1 MNAVKAS
8 VLCNKNPPGLVYKQK
23 KKTLLREYVRV
34 ASLVFRGG
42 MHTTALWLEN
52 SGTILLLKFDTYE
65 RAEKRFSL
73 RLRTL

>member
-1 MNAVKAS
+1 VSSAIKIRL
-8 VLCNKNPPGLVYKQK
+8 VLYINKQM
-23 KKTLLREYVRV
+23 LLHEYVRV

-52 SGTILLLKFDTYE
+52 SRTILLLKFDTYE
-65 RAEKRFSL
+65 RAEKRFSS